1 MRKFIITL
9 MVLLAIA
16 GVISI
21 GIRFYQGLKITNLTS
36 SVPWGMYVVFYIYF
50 VGLSAGTFLIFTL
63 PYVFGIKKLEDIGPL
78 SLLISILALLTGLL
92 FIWIDLGC
100 PFRFYKVMVN
110 WNYTSLLAWEFLFY
124 GLYLVILVF
133 SFWFLS
139 RCDLAHRIEISKGLK
154 QNLAKVLCLGF
165 RCPVTKEE
173 YEKCHT
179 FSLKVVK
186 ILGILGIPLVLLVR
200 GGTGALFAVVVAR
213 PHWFGGLLPIVFLV
227 SGLLSGTAMLLF
239 IYPLFYGKK
248 EDEAHLSVIF
258 FLRNLLMLFLVME
271 TFLVFSEIFVGL
283 YSKIPERLE
292 LYHKVM
298 FGPFPYI
305 FWAGQVLLGIIIPAF
320 ILSYKKTRKDPFY
333 LSLAGLSTSC
343 GVVSII
349 LNLVIPAYVLPL
361 LKGLD
366 SAFIDKRLLYFY
378 FPSLIEWLSSFGLIS
393 LVSLF
398 FVFLDENLPLLPKL
412 KDKFKKEATYEKE

>member
-1 MRKFIITL
+1 ML
-9 MVLLAIA
+9 LLAIA
-16 GVISI
+16 GLISI
-21 GIRFYQGLKITNLTS
+21 GIRFYGGMKVTNLTS
-36 SVPWGMYVVFYIYF
+36 SVPWGMWVVFYIYF
-50 VGLSAGTFLIFTL
+50 VGLSAGTFLIYTL

-78 SLLISILALLTGLL
+78 SLLLAILSLLTGLL
-92 FIWIDLGC
+92 FIWIDLGH
-100 PFRFYKVMVN
+100 PFRFYKVIIN

-124 GLYLVILVF
+124 ALYFLILIF

-139 RCDLAHRIEISKGLK
+139 RCDLAHQIEISKGLK
-154 QNLAKVLCLGF
+154 QNLAKILCFGF
-165 RCPVTKEE
+165 RCPTTRGE
-173 YEKCHT
+173 YEQCHS

-200 GGTGALFAVVVAR
+200 GGTGALFAVVIAR
-213 PHWFGGLLPIVFLV
+213 PHWFGGLLPIIFLV
-227 SGLLSGTAMLLF
+227 SGLLSATAMLLF
-239 IYPLFYGKK
+239 IYPLFYGRK
-248 EDEAHLSVIF
+248 EDEAHLQVIF
-258 FLRNLLMLFLVME
+258 FLRGLLILFLVIE
-271 TFLVFSEIFVGL
+271 TLLVFSEIFVGL

-305 FWAGQVLLGIIIPAF
+305 FWGGQVLLGIIIPTLF
-320 ILSYKKTRKDPFY
+320 LSYKKTRKDPLY

-393 LVSLF
+393 LVSLCF
-398 FVFLDENLPLLPKL
+398 IFLDENLPLLPKL
-412 KDKFKKEATYEKE
+412 KHKFK